1 MTTER
6 GMTRRAP
13 LAGIALVTAGLLLQG
28 SGAAAPAP
36 AASSPNTPAPK
47 APAPKTPAPKPAAP
61 KPAALKRELSPMA
74 ASKTALVPFEAS
86 PFPYRGDVPEKNR
99 TFLDVVEG
107 DRRGHYSARGGT
119 YWEDQTYSDQRVLLH
134 IPKGFDARRP
144 ALMVVFFHG
153 NEATLTRDV
162 RSRQAVPRQVAES
175 GLNAVLVAP
184 QFAVNALDS
193 SAGRF
198 WEPGVFTEFLRE
210 AAERLTEL
218 YGDERTRGAFQG
230 APVVI
235 AAYSG
240 GYNPAAFILHSGR
253 ADDRLRGVVLLD
265 APFGELDKFADWL
278 ARRPPAFFVSAFGK
292 AAREENTQLQ
302 RLLTER
308 GVRFQS
314 GLPAT
319 LARGSVAFIPS
330 NEEVK
335 HVDFVTEAWVND
347 PLKVVLRRIAGF
359 SRAAGATGPT
369 PPKK

>member
-1 MTTER
+1 MRR
-6 GMTRRAP
+6 GS
-13 LAGIALVTAGLLLQG
+13 LAILALLAAGLLLQG
-28 SGAAAPAP
+28 SAMSEPAP
-36 AASSPNTPAPK
+36 KGPVPKASAPK
-47 APAPKTPAPKPAAP
+47 APAPKRELAPMPAP
-61 KPAALKRELSPMA
+61 
-74 ASKTALVPFEAS
+74 KTALVPFEVS
-86 PFPYRGDVPEKNR
+86 PFPYRGEVPEKNR
-99 TFLDVVEG
+99 MFLDVLEG

-162 RSRQAVPRQVAES
+162 RNRQAVPRQVAES

-198 WEPGVFTEFLRE
+198 WEPGVFTEFLNE
-210 AAERLTEL
+210 AGERLTQL
-218 YGDERTRGAFQG
+218 HGDERARGAFHG

-253 ADDRLRGVVLLD
+253 ADDRLRGVILLD

-278 ARRPPAFFVSAFGK
+278 TRRPPAFFVSAFGK

-319 LARGSVAFIPS
+319 LARGNVAFLTA

-335 HVDFVTEAWVND
+335 HVDFMTEAWVND
-347 PLKVVLRRIAGF
+347 PLKVVLRRISGF
-359 SRAAGATGPT
+359 ARSAAAPPTTAATAAT
-369 PPKK
+369 PKKK

>member
-1 MTTER
+1 VTER
-6 GMTRRAP
+6 GVTGRWQRT
-13 LAGIALVTAGLLLQG
+13 LIALLAAGLLLQG
-28 SGAAAPAP
+28 SAMSAPE
-36 AASSPNTPAPK
+36 TPAPK
-47 APAPKTPAPKPAAP
+47 AAEPKAAAPKASAPKASTAKRELAPTPAP
-61 KPAALKRELSPMA
+61 
-74 ASKTALVPFEAS
+74 KTALVPFEIS
-86 PFPYRGDVPEKNR
+86 PFPYRGEVPEKNR
-99 TFLDVVEG
+99 VFLDVLEG

-134 IPKGFDARRP
+134 IPKGFDPRRP

-162 RSRQAVPRQVAES
+162 RNRQAVPRQVAES

-198 WEPGVFTEFLRE
+198 WEPGVFTEFLNE

-218 YGDERTRGAFQG
+218 HGDERARGAFHG

-253 ADDRLRGVVLLD
+253 AEDRLRGVILLD
-265 APFGELDKFADWL
+265 APFGEIDKFADWL

-314 GLPAT
+314 GLPVN
-319 LARGSVAFIPS
+319 LARGSVAFVAA

-359 SRAAGATGPT
+359 ARATGGPT
-369 PPKK
+369 GPPPQKK

>member
-1 MTTER
+1 VPK
-6 GMTRRAP
+6 AP
-13 LAGIALVTAGLLLQG
+13 VPKAPVPKASAPKT
-28 SGAAAPAP
+28 SEPKAAAKREIAP
-36 AASSPNTPAPK
+36 TPAPK
-47 APAPKTPAPKPAAP
+47 TV
-61 KPAALKRELSPMA
+61 
-74 ASKTALVPFEAS
+74 LVPFDVS
-86 PFPYRGDVPEKNR
+86 PFPYRGEVPEKNR
-99 TFLDVVEG
+99 VFLDVVDG

-119 YWEDQTYSDQRVLLH
+119 YWEDQTYNDQRVLLH
-134 IPKGFDARRP
+134 IPRGFDARRP

-162 RSRQAVPRQVAES
+162 RNRQGVPRQVTES

-198 WEPGVFTEFLRE
+198 WEPGVFTQFLDE
-210 AAERLTEL
+210 ATERLTQL
-218 YGDERTRGAFQG
+218 HGDERARSAFHG

-240 GYNPAAFILHSGR
+240 GYNPAAFIVHSGR
-253 ADDRLRGVVLLD
+253 ADDRLRGVVLFD

-278 ARRPPAFFVSAFGK
+278 ARRPPAFFVSTFGK
-292 AAREENTQLQ
+292 AASEENSQLQ

-319 LARGSVAFIPS
+319 LARGNVAFVAAK
-330 NEEVK
+330 EEVK
-335 HVDFVTEAWVND
+335 HVDFMTEAWVND

-359 SRAAGATGPT
+359 SRAAAAPT
-369 PPKK
+369 PATPQKK